1 MTIRA
6 VIFDIGDVL
15 LRMENH
21 DKRHEWEARLGLS
34 REDLTHLV
42 FGSKVA
48 ARAVTGEVPEEAIW
62 KYVAET
68 LRLSDEQL
76 PQFQRDFWEGDQF
89 DADLAQFMQTLRPR
103 YKVGII
109 SNAWSNARSAI
120 NRRFNLDSY
129 VDDAI
134 YSAEVKLAKPDVR
147 IFRLA
152 LERLGVQAEEA
163 VFVDDVLENVQA
175 AQSLGMK
182 GVQFKNTQQTIKE
195 VIGYLDDY
203 CPPALA

>member
-6 VIFDIGDVL
+6 VFFDIGGVL
-15 LRMENH
+15 VRMENH
-21 DKRHEWEARLGLS
+21 DKRHEWEARLGVP
-34 REDLTHLV
+34 REYLTRLV
-42 FGSKVA
+42 FDSEIA
-48 ARAVTGEVPEEAIW
+48 ARAMTGEVPEEAIW

-68 LRLSDEQL
+68 LGLSDEQL
-76 PQFQRDFWEGDQF
+76 PQFHSDFWAGDLL
-89 DADLAQFMQTLRPR
+89 DTDLAQFMQTLRPR
-103 YKVGII
+103 HKVGII
-109 SNAWSNARSAI
+109 SNAWSDAR
-120 NRRFNLDSY
+120 RVLDRKFNLGSY

-152 LERLGVQAEEA
+152 LERLDVRAEEA

-182 GVQFKNTQQTIKE
+182 GVQFKSTEQTIHDVKR
-195 VIGYLDDY
+195 YLNEH
-203 CPPALA
+203 PTT